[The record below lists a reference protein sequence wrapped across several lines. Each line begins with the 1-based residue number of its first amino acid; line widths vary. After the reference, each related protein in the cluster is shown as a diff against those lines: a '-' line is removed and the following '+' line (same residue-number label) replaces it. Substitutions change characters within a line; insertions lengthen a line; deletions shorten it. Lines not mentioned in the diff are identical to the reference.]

1 MISLIF
7 TRHVFP
13 FFYVLFC
20 VWFFLCVS
28 CHLVSPCVSPV
39 LTDAA
44 EAVQSSISTGMPTV
58 AHALAQPPL
67 TEKGNTKTHP
77 QTNAN

>member
-1 MISLIF
+1 M
-7 TRHVFP
+7 
-13 FFYVLFC
+13 
-20 VWFFLCVS
+20 S